1 VGVNVSKNLQ
11 PSAFEVEETY
21 PMSPLQQGMLYHSL
35 RAPGS
40 GVDIEQLVCELHEV
54 LEVTALQ
61 RSWQCVIARHPALRT
76 NFRWQGLKE
85 PQQEVHSVVE
95 LPWKEQDWRDL
106 PPDEKEKRSATFLMA
121 DRRRGFDLTQS
132 PLLRLT
138 LFHWDDAHSRLI
150 WTFHHAL
157 LDGRSFAPLL
167 REVFTFYE
175 AFKRGEEMKLPLP
188 RPYRDYI
195 DWLQQQDF
203 SKAEPFWRQTL
214 KDFSAPTP
222 LVVDHVPSTGGD
234 DGTRQGDQEIWLST
248 EITTTLRSLA
258 RENQL
263 TLNTV
268 VQGAWAL
275 LLNRYSGEADVVF
288 GATRACRRSSVEGAE
303 AMVGLFINT
312 LPLRVRVNPEAPL
325 LPWLKELRV
334 QWMAMREYEHTPLVK
349 IPGWSGVPAGSSL
362 FESIVVFE
370 NFHLDTLLRTQGGS
384 WSNRRFRLFEKTNY
398 PITLAVYAE
407 AELCLKIGFDR
418 SRFDD
423 ATIGRMLG
431 HLRTLLE
438 AMAEQPQRRLGDY
451 QLLTPAERHQ
461 MLVEWNATRADYPED
476 KCIHELF
483 EAQVERTPEAV
494 AVVFEDRRL
503 TYAELNRRANQL
515 AHRLRKMGVQPD
527 TLVGICVERSL
538 EMVVGILGILKAGGA
553 YLPLDPAYPKE
564 RLAFMLD
571 DARPKVV
578 LTQQRLIN
586 SLPKNGAKSMALDS
600 ESETFITESPENP
613 DSSVW
618 LDHLAYVIY
627 TSGSTGKPKGVMI
640 PHAAVVNFLHFM
652 QQQLELGP
660 QDVLLAVTTLSFDIA
675 GLEIF
680 LPLSV
685 GAQVAL
691 VSREVASD
699 GVLLSAELKR
709 TSTTVMQAT
718 PATWRLLL
726 EAGWEGGPHLKILC
740 GGEAWSAE
748 LANELLMRC
757 GSLWNMYGPTET
769 TIWSTAHKVADAA
782 KPVAIGRP
790 IANTTIYLLDKNLNP
805 VPIGVPGELH
815 IGGAGLAR
823 GYHNRPE
830 LTAEKFIPDPFST
843 EPGARLYRT
852 GDLARYLPGGDIEYL
867 GRMDHQV
874 KIRGFRIELGEIEA
888 VLGQCSS
895 VGVCVVVVREDVPG
909 DKRLVAYLTAK
920 AGEPPN
926 VSELRSLLQTKLPE
940 YMVPSAFV
948 TLDRFPLT
956 PSGKLDRKALP
967 MPDLA
972 RPELEKAFVAPR
984 TPIERVLAG
993 IWCEVLGLKQVG
1005 VHDNFFDLGGHSLL
1019 AVRSQARVEKQ
1030 LGKRLPLAAFF
1041 QSPTVGELAALLTDG
1056 STPAQGLHVFAPQS
1070 SGDKPPLFC
1079 LHFLSSTQSLA
1090 KHLGP
1095 NRPVYGIASPFDE
1108 ELRLW
1113 HERGHAGICVEDLAA
1128 RCLPILRGVQ
1138 PGGPYYLAGFCFGGV
1153 LAFEI
1158 ACQLKLQG
1166 EEVALLA
1173 LLDAMYAPGCKPFTI
1188 PWIKRWT
1195 YHARQASTRGP
1206 AYLLTKL
1213 RKKLQL
1219 AKRRRSKLVQMGD
1232 RSRLPDERRTKEP
1245 ELPQAEFL
1253 SQLLKAYKGKP
1264 YAGDTVLFRTVAE
1277 PNSFAFDLGTTNGWD
1292 QVVLGELQVE
1302 EIHCNHMNI
1311 SEEPYVREVAR
1322 KLENYLSRSDAK
1334 ATTMVQADQNLR

>member
-1 VGVNVSKNLQ
+1 MFLLQ
-11 PSAFEVEETY
+11 NTPGEEA
-21 PMSPLQQGMLYHSL
+21 S
-35 RAPGS
+35 
-40 GVDIEQLVCELHEV
+40 
-54 LEVTALQ
+54 
-61 RSWQCVIARHPALRT
+61 
-76 NFRWQGLKE
+76 FQGLQVTPAQVSNGTCK
-85 PQQEVHSVVE
+85 
-95 LPWKEQDWRDL
+95 
-106 PPDEKEKRSATFLMA
+106 
-121 DRRRGFDLTQS
+121 FDLTLS
-132 PLLRLT
+132 VMEHGEFLEVAIEYSTDLFDRETILRL
-138 LFHWDDAHSRLI
+138 LNNF
-150 WTFHHAL
+150 
-157 LDGRSFAPLL
+157 
-167 REVFTFYE
+167 
-175 AFKRGEEMKLPLP
+175 
-188 RPYRDYI
+188 
-195 DWLQQQDF
+195 
-203 SKAEPFWRQTL
+203 
-214 KDFSAPTP
+214 
-222 LVVDHVPSTGGD
+222 
-234 DGTRQGDQEIWLST
+234 
-248 EITTTLRSLA
+248 RSLL
-258 RENQL
+258 EG
-263 TLNTV
+263 V
-268 VQGAWAL
+268 VANPDQPIA
-275 LLNRYSGEADVVF
+275 
-288 GATRACRRSSVEGAE
+288 
-303 AMVGLFINT
+303 T
-312 LPLRVRVNPEAPL
+312 LPL
-325 LPWLKELRV
+325 
-334 QWMAMREYEHTPLVK
+334 
-349 IPGWSGVPAGSSL
+349 
-362 FESIVVFE
+362 
-370 NFHLDTLLRTQGGS
+370 
-384 WSNRRFRLFEKTNY
+384 
-398 PITLAVYAE
+398 
-407 AELCLKIGFDR
+407 
-418 SRFDD
+418 
-423 ATIGRMLG
+423 
-431 HLRTLLE
+431 
-438 AMAEQPQRRLGDY
+438 
-451 QLLTPAERHQ
+451 LTEAERHQ
-461 MLVEWNATRADYPED
+461 LLVEWNQTAVEYPRNL
-476 KCIHELF
+476 CVHELF

-578 LTQQRLIN
+578 LTQLRLVN

-843 EPGARLYRT
+843 EPGARLYKT
-852 GDLARYLPGGDIEYL
+852 GDKVRHLPDGNIEFL

-874 KIRGFRIELGEIEA
+874 KIRGFRIELGEIET

-984 TPIERVLAG
+984 TRTEEVLAG

-1019 AVRSQARVEKQ
+1019 AVRLQARVEKQ

-1056 STPAQGLHVFAPQS
+1056 RAPAQGLHVFAPQS

-1113 HERGHAGICVEDLAA
+1113 HERGHAGISVEDLAA

-1206 AYLLTKL
+1206 AYLLAKL

-1219 AKRRRSKLVQMGD
+1219 AKRRRSKLGQMRD

-1277 PNSFAFDLGTTNGWD
+1277 PNSFALDLGTTNGWD

-1311 SEEPYVREVAR
+1311 SEEPHVREVAR